1 LFRPRVSLCAA
12 VLALGLGVGAIP
24 ASGVHHPN
32 VHDLFEA
39 RCGGCH
45 DHAGPLA
52 RETLTII
59 NNEVHSRKTG
69 ADIGPFLRRHHGRLT
84 PVEVA
89 LVYDAFRVQV
99 AAGGR
104 FQERCRICH
113 GRARELAKDRLIIV
127 DGRLMGRYSG
137 NDIQEFLAHH
147 GRPRPGEAA
156 MFHDVL
162 MGLTGSGS
170 PVSKAAPGLR

>member
-1 LFRPRVSLCAA
+1 MS
-12 VLALGLGVGAIP
+12 
-24 ASGVHHPN
+24 ASGVGLPN

-52 RETLTII
+52 RETLTMV
-59 NNEVHSRKTG
+59 NDEVHSRKTG
-69 ADIGPFLRRHHGRLT
+69 MDIRPFLRRHYGRLN
-84 PVEVA
+84 PAEVA
-89 LVYDAFRVQV
+89 LVYDAFRAQV

-113 GRARELAKDRLIIV
+113 GRARELAKDRLIIIG
-127 DGRLMGRYSG
+127 GRLMGRYSG

-156 MFHDVL
+156 LFHEVL
-162 MGLTGSGS
+162 MGLTG
-170 PVSKAAPGLR
+170 AAPAISRAGPGEMGQ